1 MPPPPMSNRVKQDIM
16 QPLILGIM
24 AYFSKEDVDCWHSI
38 QQKDGCIFSHAVP
51 FIYWV
56 NPSSFAIFC
65 LFI

>member
-1 MPPPPMSNRVKQDIM
+1 MKQEIM

-24 AYFSKEDVDCWHSI
+24 AYFSKEDVNCWPSI
-38 QQKDGCIFSHAVP
+38 QPKNGSIFSHAVR

-56 NPSSFAIFC
+56 NPSSFARFC